1 MPRRVVA
8 RRGPGL
14 REVGFQ
20 PLGAHQAPNRLAR
33 RGEVGPARLDLVVA
47 ALRILVAERHEGR
60 LAAER
65 SGQGI
70 GDEQRRLGGHVV
82 HGRRGGIDAERSGSL
97 GIEPVRQEVARHDG
111 EV

>member
-1 MPRRVVA
+1 MARRVVA

-20 PLGAHQAPNRLAR
+20 PLGTHQAPNRLAR

-47 ALRILVAERHEGR
+47 ALRILVAQRDEGR

-65 SGQGI
+65 FGQGT
-70 GDEQRRLGGHVV
+70 GNEQRRLGGHVV
-82 HGRRGGIDAERSGSL
+82 HGRRRRIDTKRPGSL
-97 GIEPVRQEVARHDG
+97 GVEPVC
-111 EV
+111 